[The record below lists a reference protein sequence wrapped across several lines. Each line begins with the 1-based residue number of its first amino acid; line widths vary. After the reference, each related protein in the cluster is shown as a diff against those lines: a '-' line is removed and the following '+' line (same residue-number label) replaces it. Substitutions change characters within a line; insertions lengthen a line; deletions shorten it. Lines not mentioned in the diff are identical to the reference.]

1 MSQTEPET
9 LFLFVSKT
17 FLKVKERVGWG
28 GLGSTGLVA
37 SMSGKSPYD

>member
-9 LFLFVSKT
+9 LFLFDSKT
-17 FLKVKERVGWG
+17 FLKVKERVGW
-28 GLGSTGLVA
+28 GSTGLVA